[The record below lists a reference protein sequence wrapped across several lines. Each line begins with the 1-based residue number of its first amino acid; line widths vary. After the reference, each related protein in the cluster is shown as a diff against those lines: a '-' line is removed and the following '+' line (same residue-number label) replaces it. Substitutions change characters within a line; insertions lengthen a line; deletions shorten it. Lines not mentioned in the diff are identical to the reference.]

1 MKLDPITQRFVERH
15 PKDCSY
21 ITLSLPQKI
30 FYLLCF
36 ALLLLLIFY
45 RWDYFIFLAT
55 ATMSFW
61 YLAAVLFRTTAA
73 VNSLRGRGVDKI
85 SLENLASIDESTL
98 PMYTIFLP
106 LYKEANIASK
116 IIHNIEQLDYPADK
130 LDVKLLLESDDQET
144 QDAVKKCE
152 LPEYFEVIVVP
163 DFQPKTKPR
172 ACNYGLE
179 KAKGE
184 YCVIYDAEDRPEPDQ
199 LKKAVVEFRNSPQEL
214 ACVQAC
220 LNYYNARQNLLT
232 RLFTIEYSTTFDVM
246 MPGMETFNV
255 PLPLGGTS
263 NHFKTAV
270 LQEIG
275 GWDPFNVTEDCDL
288 GIRIYKRGY
297 RTCMINST
305 TWEEANSRPGN
316 WLRQRSR
323 WVKGFFQTHFTHM
336 RHPFRTLKGLG
347 LYGMLGF
354 YMSVGASSLMMLV
367 NVFYWFAVTAYAG
380 LVVHAMNHG
389 ISFWQIVSGPHN
401 FENYQ
406 GVEIFGLHL
415 KAWPL
420 FYYGPMESEFWS
432 TLSIVFCF
440 MSLILLFANLLF
452 LGCHVLACLRRKYYH
467 LLPYCLLMPF
477 YWAFISLG
485 AWKGFL
491 QFFTNPFYWEKTVHG
506 FDKGDDF
513 SETPVTNEQST
524 TILETIKPTES
535 EGLK

>member
-1 MKLDPITQRFVERH
+1 MKLDPITRQFVEQH

-21 ITLSLPQKI
+21 ITLSPAQKI
-30 FYLLCF
+30 FYLICF

-61 YLAAVLFRTTAA
+61 YLSTVIFRTVAA

-85 SLENLASIDESTL
+85 PRERLEHVEDSAL

-106 LYKEANIASK
+106 LYKEANIAEK
-116 IIHNIEQLDYPADK
+116 IIYNIEQLDYPPEK
-130 LDVKLLLESDDQET
+130 LDVKLLLESDDRET
-144 QDAVKKCE
+144 QAAVKNCT
-152 LPEYFEVIVVP
+152 LPDYFEVIVVP

-172 ACNYGLE
+172 ACNYGLA

-199 LKKAVVEFRNSPQEL
+199 LKKAVIEFRSSHDDL
-214 ACVQAC
+214 VCVQAR
-220 LNYYNARQNLLT
+220 LNYYNSRQNLLT
-232 RLFTIEYSTTFDVM
+232 RFFTIEYSTTFDVQ
-246 MPGMETFNV
+246 MPGMELFNV

-263 NHFKTAV
+263 NHFRTAV

-297 RTCMINST
+297 RTCMIDST
-305 TWEEANSRPGN
+305 TWEEANSRLGN

-367 NVFYWFAVTAYAG
+367 NVFYWIALTAYVV
-380 LVVHAMNHG
+380 LVGHAMHHG
-389 ISFWQIVSGPHN
+389 IGFWQIIAGPHK
-401 FENYQ
+401 FEHYK
-406 GVEIFGLHL
+406 GVAVAGMHL

-420 FYYGPMESEFWS
+420 FYYGPTESGFWS
-432 TLSIVFCF
+432 TLSIVFCG
-440 MSLILLFANLLF
+440 MSIVLLSANVLF
-452 LGCHVLACLRRKYYH
+452 IGCHVLACVRRKYYH
-467 LLPYCLLMPF
+467 LLPFCLLMPF
-477 YWAFISLG
+477 YWAMISLG

-506 FDKGDDF
+506 FDKGQDF
-513 SETPVTNEQST
+513 SENPVTNDQSAA
-524 TILETIKPTES
+524 ILDDIKQTES